1 MFAHTIRN
9 CRRFQEQIE
18 RLGMNETE
26 RGLMRELLAL
36 FDRASAAAN
45 ASYFVYGGS
54 LLGFR
59 EGRKT
64 PDGRCSAK
72 QVFQGAA
79 GIIMATRFC

>member
-1 MFAHTIRN
+1 MFAHTVRN
-9 CRRFQEQIE
+9 CRRFEEQIE

-26 RGLMRELLAL
+26 RGWMRQLLAL

-59 EGRKT
+59 ETSDAERNHDSNLSKMILIKS
-64 PDGRCSAK
+64 PNY
-72 QVFQGAA
+72 
-79 GIIMATRFC
+79 